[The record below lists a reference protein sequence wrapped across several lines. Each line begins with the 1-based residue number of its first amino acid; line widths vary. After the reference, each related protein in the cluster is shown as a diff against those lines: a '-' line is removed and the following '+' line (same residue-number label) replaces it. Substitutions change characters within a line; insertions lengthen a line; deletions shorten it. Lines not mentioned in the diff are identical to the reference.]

1 MLGFI
6 LNMHFLWD
14 QWGYKMKVSKN
25 IMAAVLLLSM
35 SAGITTG
42 CKDSEITPEQN
53 EWVSQIEQYSRN
65 PAVLKL
71 CI

>member
-6 LNMHFLWD
+6 LNMHILWD
-14 QWGYKMKVSKN
+14 QWGYKMKGSKK

-35 SAGITTG
+35 STGIATG

-65 PAVLKL
+65 SAVLKL

>member
-1 MLGFI
+1 
-6 LNMHFLWD
+6 
-14 QWGYKMKVSKN
+14 MKVSKK

-35 SAGITTG
+35 SAGIITG

-53 EWVSQIEQYSRN
+53 EWVSQIEQYSRD